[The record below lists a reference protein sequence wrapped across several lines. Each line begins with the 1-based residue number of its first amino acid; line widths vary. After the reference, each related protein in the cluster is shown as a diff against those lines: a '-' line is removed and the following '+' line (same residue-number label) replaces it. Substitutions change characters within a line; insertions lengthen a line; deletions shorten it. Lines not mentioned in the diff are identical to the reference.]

1 MEYTLKME
9 EDHCCGGGHCGPLPG
24 YEFHCPLCDKN
35 SMCRTG
41 YPLKEGQK
49 FKCINCKGKLL
60 VLNIDGKMFKVSNV
74 EEEATA

>member
-24 YEFHCPLCDKN
+24 YEFHCPLCSED

-41 YPLKEGQK
+41 YPLKSGQK
-49 FKCINCKGKLL
+49 FKCINCKDKML
-60 VLNIDGKMFKVSNV
+60 VLEINGKMFKVETV
-74 EEEATA
+74 EEEDAS